1 VEPTEVSGDGV
12 VETYTVAP
20 KSEHALAV
28 VSLAEQD
35 DLRASGLI
43 VGISPADVTIGM
55 PVELVWLEREG
66 NPVPAYRPASTTDGE
81 NGSRSDMSRHRT
93 TP

>member
-1 VEPTEVSGDGV
+1 MSGNGA

-20 KSEHALAV
+20 KSEYALAV

-55 PVELVWLEREG
+55 AVQLVWLERKG
-66 NPVPAYRPASTTDGE
+66 NPVPAFRPA
-81 NGSRSDMSRHRT
+81 
-93 TP
+93 